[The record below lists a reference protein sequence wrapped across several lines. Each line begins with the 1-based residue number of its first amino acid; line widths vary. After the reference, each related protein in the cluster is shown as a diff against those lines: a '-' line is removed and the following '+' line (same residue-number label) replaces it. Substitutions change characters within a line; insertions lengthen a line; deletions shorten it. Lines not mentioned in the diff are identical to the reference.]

1 MSHSANLVPANVAQ
15 NCAISAWAGQILG
28 VVEGGHV
35 GRQFAIADCVNADD
49 LKARTF
55 AAAVKAVAFARL
67 LTRGP
72 VDWVLSRQL
81 IASGTSVAAQ
91 YRAAC
96 RAQSTRDFISK
107 MKKMEEEADETV
119 LWLSLLR
126 ADGLPEHLCVEAM
139 ALESE
144 YRQLTAIAVAS
155 IKTARKRLARE
166 SAAGRR
172 TVPVALD

>member
-1 MSHSANLVPANVAQ
+1 VT
-15 NCAISAWAGQILG
+15 
-28 VVEGGHV
+28 
-35 GRQFAIADCVNADD
+35 ADD

-55 AAAVKAVAFARL
+55 AAAVKTVAFARL

-81 IASGTSVAAQ
+81 ISSGTSVAAQ

-96 RAQSTRDFISK
+96 RAQSTRDFIAK

-126 ADGLPEHLCVEAM
+126 ADGLPERLRVEAVP
-139 ALESE
+139 LESE

-155 IKTARKRLARE
+155 IKTARKRLVRE
-166 SAAGRR
+166 SATRGRIL
-172 TVPVALD
+172 PAP